1 VSTILVAKV
10 FRCDLCNAQAAVD
23 APAEGKVPDGWGSLH
38 IEVLAHGL
46 RLRDF
51 CGTCVR
57 KPLAQVISEILG
69 MLAGKVEDD
78 D

>member
-1 VSTILVAKV
+1 MSTILVAKV

-23 APAEGKVPDGWGSLH
+23 TPAEGKIPDGWGSLN

-51 CGTCVR
+51 CGMCVR
-57 KPLAQVISEILG
+57 KPLAQVISEVLG
-69 MLAGKVEDD
+69 MIAGAESDE
-78 D
+78 